1 MGLPY
6 NELYEPTAHFKQRLN
21 ERFNVN
27 EWKPFMKSCYNK
39 MYKDEKR
46 SELAT
51 KPTTAWLLN
60 QPLVYNDQIY
70 HPVILLDEKAHK
82 LLTIY
87 PDVDEMEKYIEEHLN
102 HDISDVSLDD
112 YTINFDESTNQDY
125 PDSITAAELDDIDD
139 TPSELEAFALQ
150 LHKEQ
155 DDFRKKCEYKYAQ
168 KVLQQNQ
175 EPFEA
180 FIHCYHR
187 ILTGNATQQN
197 QQLMADFKA
206 LIKPINTIIQN
217 LELK

>member
-1 MGLPY
+1 MVA
-6 NELYEPTAHFKQRLN
+6 YEPLSYQGH
-21 ERFNVN
+21 
-27 EWKPFMKSCYNK
+27 
-39 MYKDEKR
+39 
-46 SELAT
+46 
-51 KPTTAWLLN
+51 
-60 QPLVYNDQIY
+60 IY

-87 PDVDEMEKYIEEHLN
+87 HDMDKMEKSIEEHLRT
-102 HDISDVSLDD
+102 D
-112 YTINFDESTNQDY
+112 ST
-125 PDSITAAELDDIDD
+125 DD
-139 TPSELEAFALQ
+139 TQPDVEDINSTRQYEAETDNVSELEAFALQ

-155 DDFRKKCEYKYAQ
+155 DEFRKKCEYKYAQ

-187 ILTGNATQQN
+187 ILTGNASQQN

>member
-1 MGLPY
+1 MGLSH
-6 NELYEPTAHFKQRLN
+6 NELYKPSKHFKQRLKK
-21 ERFNVN
+21 RFNVN
-27 EWKPFMKSCYNK
+27 DWKQFMNSCYSK
-39 MYKDEKR
+39 MYKDDER
-46 SELAT
+46 T
-51 KPTTAWLLN
+51 KWAIPPATAWSLN
-60 QPLVYNDQIY
+60 QPVVYQGYTY
-70 HPVILLDEKAHK
+70 HPIILLDETEHK

-87 PDVDEMEKYIEEHLN
+87 HDMDEMEKSIEENIHT
-102 HDISDVSLDD
+102 DSAADTQPDV
-112 YTINFDESTNQDY
+112 E
-125 PDSITAAELDDIDD
+125 DIDSTRQYEAETD
-139 TPSELEAFALQ
+139 NVSELEAFALQ

-197 QQLMADFKA
+197 KQLMDEFKA
-206 LIKPINTIIQN
+206 LIEPINNIIQN